1 MNDSATVSVAACD
14 QCGGPAEPPLTPVFD
29 PFEMRVAFH
38 VCQAC
43 VDALADPAGDAQP
56 GCRA

>member
-1 MNDSATVSVAACD
+1 MNDSGTIAVAACD

-43 VDALADPAGDAQP
+43 VEALAAPAESADAV
-56 GCRA
+56 CRA